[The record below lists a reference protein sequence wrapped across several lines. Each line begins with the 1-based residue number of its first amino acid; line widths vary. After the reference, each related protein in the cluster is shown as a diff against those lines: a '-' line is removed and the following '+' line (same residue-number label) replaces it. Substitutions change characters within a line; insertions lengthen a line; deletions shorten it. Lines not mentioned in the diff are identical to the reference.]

1 MEELIVTEIISD
13 VLGFLDEKRKTIQ
26 PEYTRAGKPVYTL
39 RKYADL
45 TDLDAEVLI
54 NGGVENV
61 AQKIPIVG
69 RSGNMLRT
77 PRTSY
82 AVNVDVA
89 FDNRVKVST
98 QKGEEG
104 KDEKVYTFVVDQ
116 RALMEQSSGHIYA
129 NFIVGYVIGKGKGRG
144 AKAEVRGIVHVKE
157 DEFLNDFDTT
167 FDTEAMEEIMDIIN
181 KYRVEHGTAKV
192 LDNIE
197 F

>member
-1 MEELIVTEIISD
+1 MTNIIND
-13 VLGFLDEKRKTIQ
+13 VLGFLDEKRNKIT
-26 PEYTRAGKPVYTL
+26 PEYVRSGKPVYTL
-39 RKYADL
+39 RKYAEV

-54 NGGVENV
+54 NGGSMNV
-61 AQKIPIVG
+61 AQKVPVFG
-69 RSGNMLRT
+69 VSGNMLRT

-98 QKGEEG
+98 QTLEDG
-104 KDEKVYTFVVDQ
+104 KEEKVYTFVVDQ

-129 NFIVGYVIGKGKGRG
+129 NYVVGYVVGKG
-144 AKAEVRGIVHVKE
+144 AKNKPEVRGIVHVKE

-167 FDTEAMEEIMDIIN
+167 FDTSAMEEIMELIN
-181 KYRVEHGTAKV
+181 RYRLENGTAKV
-192 LDNIE
+192 IDKIA

>member
-1 MEELIVTEIISD
+1 MTEIISD
-13 VLGFLDEKRKTIQ
+13 VLGFLDEKRKNIK
-26 PEYTRAGKPVYTL
+26 PEYVRAGKPVYTL
-39 RKYADL
+39 RKYAEL

-61 AQKIPIVG
+61 AQKVPIIG

-98 QKGEEG
+98 QTTEDG
-104 KDEKVYTFVVDQ
+104 KEEKVYTFVVDQ
-116 RALMEQSSGHIYA
+116 RALMEQSSGHLYA
-129 NFIVGYVIGKGKGRG
+129 NFVVGYVVGKGKGKG

-157 DEFLNDFDTT
+157 EEFLNDFDTT
-167 FDTEAMEEIMDIIN
+167 FDTASMEDIMELIN
-181 KYRVEHGTAKV
+181 KYRLENGTSKV
-192 LDNIE
+192 LTNIE